1 MKNYVLILA
10 SMFLISCGARKVNKE
25 EKIEDKTTIETV
37 KQVDSTK
44 EETKTEVKYDVE
56 TCEVEV
62 VPIDSTKEFVVDG
75 KKYFNARIKIKKKKD
90 NTLYVKENKV
100 SKTSRKQANKII
112 KETKKEKVKA
122 IDKKSVISWQ
132 FYLIFWILILLLIIR
147 LYQKFKD
154 RLF

>member
-10 SMFLISCGARKVNKE
+10 YMFLISCGVRKVNIE
-25 EKIEDKTTIETV
+25 EKVEDKTTVETI

-44 EETKTEVKYDVE
+44 EETKTEVKYNVE

-62 VPIDSTKEFVVDG
+62 IPIDSTKEFVVDG

-100 SKTSRKQANKII
+100 SKTSQKQANKII

-122 IDKKSVISWQ
+122 IDKKQAISWQ
-132 FYLIFWILILLLIIR
+132 FYLIFFILILLIIIR

>member
-25 EKIEDKTTIETV
+25 EKVEDKTTVETV

-62 VPIDSTKEFVVDG
+62 IPIDSTKEFVVDG

-100 SKTSRKQANKII
+100 SKTSQKQANKII

-122 IDKKSVISWQ
+122 VDKKSVISWQ

>member
-25 EKIEDKTTIETV
+25 EKVEDKTTVETV

-100 SKTSRKQANKII
+100 SKTSQKQANKII

>member
-25 EKIEDKTTIETV
+25 EKIEDKTTVETV
-37 KQVDSTK
+37 KQIDSTK

-62 VPIDSTKEFVVDG
+62 IPIDSTKEFIVEG

-100 SKTSRKQANKII
+100 SKTSQKQSNKLI

-122 IDKKSVISWQ
+122 IDKKPAISWQ
-132 FYLIFWILILLLIIR
+132 FYLIFCILILLLIIR
-147 LYQKFKD
+147 LYYKFKD

>member
-44 EETKTEVKYDVE
+44 EEAKTEIKYNIE

-62 VPIDSTKEFVVDG
+62 IPIDSTKEFVVDG
-75 KKYFNARIKIKKKKD
+75 KKYFNARIRIKKNKD
-90 NTLYVKENKV
+90 NTLYTKENKV
-100 SKTSRKQANKII
+100 SKTSQKQSNKLI

-122 IDKKSVISWQ
+122 IDKKPAISWR

-147 LYQKFKD
+147 LYYKFKD